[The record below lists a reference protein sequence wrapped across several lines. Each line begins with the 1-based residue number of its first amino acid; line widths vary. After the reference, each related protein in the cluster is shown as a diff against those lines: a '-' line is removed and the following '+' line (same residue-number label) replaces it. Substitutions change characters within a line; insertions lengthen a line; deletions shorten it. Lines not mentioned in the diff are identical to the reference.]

1 MKEIEKL
8 ARNIF
13 TTGKLIRNRVFK
25 VQSKQLAA
33 MGKKDALSD
42 LTAAQ
47 LHTMIMVN
55 MRGQLSMNELSD
67 LLGVSPPSTSV
78 MVEKLVEKGILARS
92 HSVEDRRKVNIQ
104 ISPQAI
110 NDMKSVEDAILQSFV
125 ELVEKIGPETA
136 KKWSEVLEKVR
147 PVLEKES

>member
-33 MGKKDALSD
+33 LGKKDALAD

-55 MRGQLSMNELSD
+55 MRGRLSMNELSD

-78 MVEKLVEKGILARS
+78 MVEKLVEKGILARN
-92 HSVEDRRKVNIQ
+92 HSVEDRRKVIVQ

-125 ELVEKIGPETA
+125 ELVERIGPETA
-136 KKWSEVLEKVR
+136 KKWSEVLEKIK